1 MAGKAAELSLVGSN
15 IGALI
20 IRIGFAAHSTRII
33 IRNPQSSKESI
44 SGVVEALSG
53 ANLTLSPKPHQ
64 YLSIGGYG
72 IHIKSEY

>member
-20 IRIGFAAHSTRII
+20 IFGAHSTRI

-64 YLSIGGYG
+64 YLLIGGYG